1 MVTVV
6 TAAKVGV
13 VSTASVFISLVTDI
27 ISLISDVI
35 FPVLKSIPSAS
46 DVIFPVA
53 NFISFESDVISPV
66 ANFISSESDIISP
79 VMPLKMISGL
89 ETVIS
94 RLDIIVADTEITIS
108 CLAIVLKGLSTNL
121 RMVGVGTNKNS
132 LPLGLASCA
141 VLTPGERVTYFTNNA
156 MQSSVATA
164 E

>member
-1 MVTVV
+1 MVV

-13 VSTASVFISLVTDI
+13 VTTASVFISLVTDI
-27 ISLISDVI
+27 ISL
-35 FPVLKSIPSAS
+35 FS

-53 NFISFESDVISPV
+53 KSILSASDV
-66 ANFISSESDIISP
+66 ISP

-94 RLDIIVADTEITIS
+94 RLDIIVANTEITIS
-108 CLAIVLKGLSTNL
+108 CLAIILKGLSTNL

-156 MQSSVATA
+156 MSLSVATA

>member
-1 MVTVV
+1 MVV

-13 VSTASVFISLVTDI
+13 VSSASVFISLVTDI

-35 FPVLKSIPSAS
+35 FPVAKSIPSAS
-46 DVIFPVA
+46 DV
-53 NFISFESDVISPV
+53 
-66 ANFISSESDIISP
+66 ISP

-108 CLAIVLKGLSTNL
+108 CLAIILKGLSTNL

-156 MQSSVATA
+156 MSLSVATA

>member
-1 MVTVV
+1 M

-13 VSTASVFISLVTDI
+13 VSSASVFISLVTDI

-35 FPVLKSIPSAS
+35 FPVVKSIPSES

-53 NFISFESDVISPV
+53 KSIPSESDV
-66 ANFISSESDIISP
+66 ISP
-79 VMPLKMISGL
+79 VMPLKMISGF

-121 RMVGVGTNKNS
+121 RMVSVGTNKNS

-156 MQSSVATA
+156 MSLSVATA

>member
-1 MVTVV
+1 MATVV

-13 VSTASVFISLVTDI
+13 VSSASVFISLVTDI

-35 FPVLKSIPSAS
+35 FPVVNVIPSAS
-46 DVIFPVA
+46 DVIFLVV
-53 NFISFESDVISPV
+53 NFIPSASDV
-66 ANFISSESDIISP
+66 ISP
-79 VMPLKMISGL
+79 VMPLKMISGF

-121 RMVGVGTNKNS
+121 RMVGVGNKKNS

-141 VLTPGERVTYFTNNA
+141 VLTPGERETYFTNNA
-156 MQSSVATA
+156 MSLSVATA

>member
-1 MVTVV
+1 MVV

-13 VSTASVFISLVTDI
+13 VTTASVFISLVMDI
-27 ISLISDVI
+27 ILLISDVI
-35 FPVLKSIPSAS
+35 FPVVNVIPSAS
-46 DVIFPVA
+46 DVIFSVV
-53 NFISFESDVISPV
+53 NFIPSASDV
-66 ANFISSESDIISP
+66 ISP
-79 VMPLKMISGL
+79 VMPLKMISGF

-121 RMVGVGTNKNS
+121 RMVGVGTNKHS

-156 MQSSVATA
+156 MSLSVATA

>member
-1 MVTVV
+1 MTVV

-13 VSTASVFISLVTDI
+13 VSSASVFISLVTDI

-35 FPVLKSIPSAS
+35 LPVVNVIPSAS
-46 DVIFPVA
+46 DVIFSVV
-53 NFISFESDVISPV
+53 NFIPSASDV
-66 ANFISSESDIISP
+66 ISP
-79 VMPLKMISGL
+79 VMPLKMISGF

-108 CLAIVLKGLSTNL
+108 CLAIVLKGLSPNL

-156 MQSSVATA
+156 MSLSVATA

>member
-1 MVTVV
+1 MVV

-13 VSTASVFISLVTDI
+13 VTTASVFISLVTDI

-35 FPVLKSIPSAS
+35 FPVVNVIPSAS
-46 DVIFPVA
+46 DVIFLV
-53 NFISFESDVISPV
+53 V
-66 ANFISSESDIISP
+66 NFISSASDVISP
-79 VMPLKMISGL
+79 VMPLKMISGF

-156 MQSSVATA
+156 MSLSVATA

>member
-1 MVTVV
+1 MVV
-6 TAAKVGV
+6 TAAKVDV
-13 VSTASVFISLVTDI
+13 VSSASVFISLVSDI

-35 FPVLKSIPSAS
+35 FTVAKSIPSAS
-46 DVIFPVA
+46 DVIFPVVKSIPSA
-53 NFISFESDVISPV
+53 SDVIFLV
-66 ANFISSESDIISP
+66 ANFIPSVSEIISP
-79 VMPLKMISGL
+79 VMALKMISGL

-108 CLAIVLKGLSTNL
+108 CLAIILKGLSTNL
-121 RMVGVGTNKNS
+121 LMVGVGTNKNS

-156 MQSSVATA
+156 MSLSVATA

>member
-1 MVTVV
+1 MTVV

-13 VSTASVFISLVTDI
+13 VSSASVFISLVTDI

-35 FPVLKSIPSAS
+35 FPVVNVIPSAS
-46 DVIFPVA
+46 DVIFSVV
-53 NFISFESDVISPV
+53 NFIPSASDV
-66 ANFISSESDIISP
+66 ISP
-79 VMPLKMISGL
+79 VMPLKMISGF

-108 CLAIVLKGLSTNL
+108 CLAIVLKGLSPNL

-141 VLTPGERVTYFTNNA
+141 VLTPGERETYFTNNA
-156 MQSSVATA
+156 MSLSVATA

>member
-1 MVTVV
+1 MTVV

-13 VSTASVFISLVTDI
+13 VSSASVFISLVTDI

-35 FPVLKSIPSAS
+35 FPVVNVIPSAS
-46 DVIFPVA
+46 DVI
-53 NFISFESDVISPV
+53 SPV
-66 ANFISSESDIISP
+66 
-79 VMPLKMISGL
+79 VPLKMVSGL

-108 CLAIVLKGLSTNL
+108 CLAIVLKGLSPNL

-156 MQSSVATA
+156 MSLSVATA

>member
-1 MVTVV
+1 MVV

-27 ISLISDVI
+27 ISLISDII
-35 FPVLKSIPSAS
+35 FPVVKSIPSAS
-46 DVIFPVA
+46 DV
-53 NFISFESDVISPV
+53 
-66 ANFISSESDIISP
+66 ISP
-79 VMPLKMISGL
+79 VMPLKMISGF

-108 CLAIVLKGLSTNL
+108 CLAIVLKGLSPNL

-156 MQSSVATA
+156 MSLSVATA

>member
-1 MVTVV
+1 MVV

-13 VSTASVFISLVTDI
+13 VSSASVFISLVTDI
-27 ISLISDVI
+27 LSLISDVI
-35 FPVLKSIPSAS
+35 FPVVKSIPSES

-53 NFISFESDVISPV
+53 KSIPSESDV
-66 ANFISSESDIISP
+66 ISP

-108 CLAIVLKGLSTNL
+108 CLAIVLKGLSPNL

-156 MQSSVATA
+156 MSLSVATA

>member
-1 MVTVV
+1 MTVV

-13 VSTASVFISLVTDI
+13 VTTASVFISLVMDI
-27 ISLISDVI
+27 ILLI
-35 FPVLKSIPSAS
+35 S

-53 NFISFESDVISPV
+53 NFISSESDVIFSVVNVIPSASDV
-66 ANFISSESDIISP
+66 ISL
-79 VMPLKMISGL
+79 VMPLKMISGF

-108 CLAIVLKGLSTNL
+108 CLAIVLKGLSTDL
-121 RMVGVGTNKNS
+121 RMVGVGTKKNS

-141 VLTPGERVTYFTNNA
+141 VLTPGERETYFTNNA
-156 MQSSVATA
+156 MSLSVATA

>member
-1 MVTVV
+1 MVV

-27 ISLISDVI
+27 ISLN
-35 FPVLKSIPSAS
+35 S

-53 NFISFESDVISPV
+53 KSLPSASDV
-66 ANFISSESDIISP
+66 ISP
-79 VMPLKMISGL
+79 VMPLKMISGF

-108 CLAIVLKGLSTNL
+108 CLAIILKGLSPNL

-132 LPLGLASCA
+132 LPLGLTSCA

-156 MQSSVATA
+156 MSLSVATA

>member
-1 MVTVV
+1 M

-13 VSTASVFISLVTDI
+13 VTTASVFISLVMDI
-27 ISLISDVI
+27 ILLISDVI
-35 FPVLKSIPSAS
+35 FPVVNVIPSAS
-46 DVIFPVA
+46 DV
-53 NFISFESDVISPV
+53 
-66 ANFISSESDIISP
+66 ISP
-79 VMPLKMISGL
+79 VMPLKMISGF

-108 CLAIVLKGLSTNL
+108 CLAIVLKGLSPNL

-156 MQSSVATA
+156 MSLSVATA

>member
-1 MVTVV
+1 MTVV

-13 VSTASVFISLVTDI
+13 VSSASVFISLVTDI

-35 FPVLKSIPSAS
+35 FPVVNVIPSAS
-46 DVIFPVA
+46 DVIFSVV
-53 NFISFESDVISPV
+53 NFIPSASDVISPV
-66 ANFISSESDIISP
+66 
-79 VMPLKMISGL
+79 VPLKMVSGL

-108 CLAIVLKGLSTNL
+108 CLAIVLKGLSPNL

-156 MQSSVATA
+156 MSLSVATD

>member
-1 MVTVV
+1 MATVV

-13 VSTASVFISLVTDI
+13 VSSASVFISLVTDI

-35 FPVLKSIPSAS
+35 FPVVNVIPSAS
-46 DVIFPVA
+46 DVIFSVV
-53 NFISFESDVISPV
+53 NFIPSASDV
-66 ANFISSESDIISP
+66 ISP
-79 VMPLKMISGL
+79 VMPLKMISGF

-121 RMVGVGTNKNS
+121 RMVGVGNKKNS

-156 MQSSVATA
+156 MSLSVATA

>member
-1 MVTVV
+1 MTVV

-13 VSTASVFISLVTDI
+13 VTTASVFISLVTDI
-27 ISLISDVI
+27 ISLMSDVI
-35 FPVLKSIPSAS
+35 FPVVKSIPSALDVIVPVENVIPSAS
-46 DVIFPVA
+46 DV
-53 NFISFESDVISPV
+53 
-66 ANFISSESDIISP
+66 ISP

-94 RLDIIVADTEITIS
+94 RLYIIVADSEITIS
-108 CLAIVLKGLSTNL
+108 CLAIILKGLSTNL
-121 RMVGVGTNKNS
+121 RMVGVDTNKNS

-156 MQSSVATA
+156 MSLSVATA

>member
-1 MVTVV
+1 MVV

-13 VSTASVFISLVTDI
+13 VSSASVFISLVTDI

-35 FPVLKSIPSAS
+35 FPVVNVIPSAS
-46 DVIFPVA
+46 DVIFLVV
-53 NFISFESDVISPV
+53 NFIPSASDV
-66 ANFISSESDIISP
+66 ISP
-79 VMPLKMISGL
+79 VMPLKMISGF

-156 MQSSVATA
+156 MSLSVATA

>member
-1 MVTVV
+1 MTVV

-13 VSTASVFISLVTDI
+13 VSSASVFISLETDVI
-27 ISLISDVI
+27 LLISDVI
-35 FPVLKSIPSAS
+35 FPVVNVIPSAS
-46 DVIFPVA
+46 DVIV
-53 NFISFESDVISPV
+53 PV
-66 ANFISSESDIISP
+66 ANFISSESEIISP
-79 VMPLKMISGL
+79 VMPLKMISGF

-108 CLAIVLKGLSTNL
+108 CLAIILKGLSTDL
-121 RMVGVGTNKNS
+121 RMVGVDTNKNS

-156 MQSSVATA
+156 MSLSVATA

>member
-1 MVTVV
+1 MVTIV
-6 TAAKVGV
+6 TAAMVGV
-13 VSTASVFISLVTDI
+13 VTTASVFISLVSDVI
-27 ISLISDVI
+27 LLISDVI
-35 FPVLKSIPSAS
+35 FPVVKSIPSAS
-46 DVIFPVA
+46 DVIFLVA
-53 NFISFESDVISPV
+53 NIIPSV
-66 ANFISSESDIISP
+66 SEIISP
-79 VMPLKMISGL
+79 VMPLKMISGF

-108 CLAIVLKGLSTNL
+108 CLAIILKGLSTNL

-156 MQSSVATA
+156 MSLSVATA

>member
-1 MVTVV
+1 MVV

-13 VSTASVFISLVTDI
+13 VSTASVFISLVTDVI
-27 ISLISDVI
+27 LLISDVI
-35 FPVLKSIPSAS
+35 FPVAKSIPSAS
-46 DVIFPVA
+46 DVIFPVV
-53 NFISFESDVISPV
+53 NFIF
-66 ANFISSESDIISP
+66 SELDIISP
-79 VMPLKMISGL
+79 VMPLKMISGF

-108 CLAIVLKGLSTNL
+108 CLAIILKGLSTNL

-156 MQSSVATA
+156 MSLSVATA
-164 E
+164 K

>member
-1 MVTVV
+1 MTVV

-13 VSTASVFISLVTDI
+13 VSSASVFIPLVSDI

-35 FPVLKSIPSAS
+35 FPVVNVIPSAS
-46 DVIFPVA
+46 DVIFSVV
-53 NFISFESDVISPV
+53 NFIPSASDV
-66 ANFISSESDIISP
+66 ISP
-79 VMPLKMISGL
+79 VMPLKMISGF

-108 CLAIVLKGLSTNL
+108 CLAIVLKGLSPNL

-156 MQSSVATA
+156 MSLSVATA

>member
-1 MVTVV
+1 MTVV

-13 VSTASVFISLVTDI
+13 VSSASVFISLVTAI

-35 FPVLKSIPSAS
+35 FPVVNVIPSAS
-46 DVIFPVA
+46 DVIVL
-53 NFISFESDVISPV
+53 V
-66 ANFISSESDIISP
+66 ANFISSESEIISP

-108 CLAIVLKGLSTNL
+108 CLAIILKGLSTNL
-121 RMVGVGTNKNS
+121 RIVGVGTNKNS

-156 MQSSVATA
+156 MSLSVATA

>member
-1 MVTVV
+1 MTVV

-13 VSTASVFISLVTDI
+13 ASTASVFISTASVFFSLVSVL
-27 ISLISDVI
+27 ISLV
-35 FPVLKSIPSAS
+35 
-46 DVIFPVA
+46 
-53 NFISFESDVISPV
+53 SDVISPV
-66 ANFISSESDIISP
+66 ANFIPSVSDDILP
-79 VMPLKMISGL
+79 VMPLKMISWL
-89 ETVIS
+89 ETEIS

-108 CLAIVLKGLSTNL
+108 CLAIVLKGLSPNL

-156 MQSSVATA
+156 MSLSVATA

>member
-1 MVTVV
+1 MVV

-13 VSTASVFISLVTDI
+13 ASTASVFIPLVTDI
-27 ISLISDVI
+27 IL
-35 FPVLKSIPSAS
+35 LMS

-53 NFISFESDVISPV
+53 NFISSASDV
-66 ANFISSESDIISP
+66 ISP

-89 ETVIS
+89 EMVIS

-108 CLAIVLKGLSTNL
+108 CLAIILKGLSTNL
-121 RMVGVGTNKNS
+121 RMICVGTNKNS

-156 MQSSVATA
+156 MSLSVATA

>member
-1 MVTVV
+1 MVV

-13 VSTASVFISLVTDI
+13 VSSASVFISLVTDI

-35 FPVLKSIPSAS
+35 FPVVNVIPSAS
-46 DVIFPVA
+46 DVIFSVV
-53 NFISFESDVISPV
+53 NFIPSASDV
-66 ANFISSESDIISP
+66 ISP
-79 VMPLKMISGL
+79 VMPLKMISGF

-141 VLTPGERVTYFTNNA
+141 VLTPGERETYFTNNA
-156 MQSSVATA
+156 MSLSVATA

>member
-1 MVTVV
+1 MTVV

-13 VSTASVFISLVTDI
+13 VSSASVFISLVTDI

-35 FPVLKSIPSAS
+35 FPVVNVIPSAS
-46 DVIFPVA
+46 DVIFSVV
-53 NFISFESDVISPV
+53 NFIPSASDVISPL
-66 ANFISSESDIISP
+66 
-79 VMPLKMISGL
+79 MPLKMISGL

-156 MQSSVATA
+156 MSLSVATA

>member
-1 MVTVV
+1 MVV

-13 VSTASVFISLVTDI
+13 VSSASVFISLVTDI

-35 FPVLKSIPSAS
+35 FPVVKSIPSAS
-46 DVIFPVA
+46 DVIFPVV
-53 NFISFESDVISPV
+53 NFIF
-66 ANFISSESDIISP
+66 SELDIISP
-79 VMPLKMISGL
+79 VMPLKMISGF

-108 CLAIVLKGLSTNL
+108 CLAIILKGLSPNL

-141 VLTPGERVTYFTNNA
+141 VLPPGERVTYFTNNA
-156 MQSSVATA
+156 MSLSVTTA

>member
-1 MVTVV
+1 MVV

-13 VSTASVFISLVTDI
+13 VSTASIFIPLVSDI

-35 FPVLKSIPSAS
+35 FPVVKSIPSAS
-46 DVIFPVA
+46 DV
-53 NFISFESDVISPV
+53 
-66 ANFISSESDIISP
+66 ISP
-79 VMPLKMISGL
+79 VMPLKMISGF

-156 MQSSVATA
+156 MSLSVATA

>member
-1 MVTVV
+1 MVV

-13 VSTASVFISLVTDI
+13 VTTASVFISLVTDI

-35 FPVLKSIPSAS
+35 FPVVNVIPSAS
-46 DVIFPVA
+46 DVIFLVV
-53 NFISFESDVISPV
+53 NFIPSASDV
-66 ANFISSESDIISP
+66 ISP
-79 VMPLKMISGL
+79 VMPLKMISGF

-108 CLAIVLKGLSTNL
+108 CLAIVLKGLSPNL

-141 VLTPGERVTYFTNNA
+141 VLTPGERETYFTNNA
-156 MQSSVATA
+156 MSLSVATA

>member
-1 MVTVV
+1 MTVV

-13 VSTASVFISLVTDI
+13 VSSASVFISLVTDI

-35 FPVLKSIPSAS
+35 FPVVNVIPSAS
-46 DVIFPVA
+46 DVIFLV
-53 NFISFESDVISPV
+53 V
-66 ANFISSESDIISP
+66 NFISSASDVISP
-79 VMPLKMISGL
+79 VMPLKMISGF

-132 LPLGLASCA
+132 LPLGVASCA

-156 MQSSVATA
+156 MSLSVATA

>member
-1 MVTVV
+1 MTVV

-13 VSTASVFISLVTDI
+13 VSSASVFISLVTDI

-35 FPVLKSIPSAS
+35 FPVVNVIPSAS
-46 DVIFPVA
+46 DVILSVV
-53 NFISFESDVISPV
+53 NFIPSASDV
-66 ANFISSESDIISP
+66 ISP
-79 VMPLKMISGL
+79 VMPLKMISGF

-108 CLAIVLKGLSTNL
+108 CLAIVLKGLSPNL

-156 MQSSVATA
+156 MSLSVATA

>member
-1 MVTVV
+1 MTVV

-13 VSTASVFISLVTDI
+13 VSSASVFISLVTDI

-35 FPVLKSIPSAS
+35 FPVVKSIPSES

-53 NFISFESDVISPV
+53 KSIPSESDV
-66 ANFISSESDIISP
+66 ISP
-79 VMPLKMISGL
+79 VMPLKMISGF

-108 CLAIVLKGLSTNL
+108 RLAIILKGLSTNL

-132 LPLGLASCA
+132 LPLGVASCA

-156 MQSSVATA
+156 MSLSVATA

>member
-1 MVTVV
+1 MTVV

-13 VSTASVFISLVTDI
+13 VSSASVFISLVTDI

-35 FPVLKSIPSAS
+35 FPVVNVIPSAS
-46 DVIFPVA
+46 DVIFSVV
-53 NFISFESDVISPV
+53 NFIPSASDVISL
-66 ANFISSESDIISP
+66 
-79 VMPLKMISGL
+79 VMPLKMISGF

-108 CLAIVLKGLSTNL
+108 CLAIILKGLSPNL

-156 MQSSVATA
+156 MSLSVATA

>member
-13 VSTASVFISLVTDI
+13 VATASVFISLVTDI
-27 ISLISDVI
+27 ISLMSDV
-35 FPVLKSIPSAS
+35 
-46 DVIFPVA
+46 
-53 NFISFESDVISPV
+53 
-66 ANFISSESDIISP
+66 ISP
-79 VMPLKMISGL
+79 VMPLKMISWL
-89 ETVIS
+89 ETEIS

-108 CLAIVLKGLSTNL
+108 CLAIILKGLSTNL

-156 MQSSVATA
+156 MSLSVATA

>member
-1 MVTVV
+1 MVV

-13 VSTASVFISLVTDI
+13 VSTASVFISLVSDI
-27 ISLISDVI
+27 ILLISDVI
-35 FPVLKSIPSAS
+35 FV
-46 DVIFPVA
+46 VV
-53 NFISFESDVISPV
+53 
-66 ANFISSESDIISP
+66 NFISSESEIISP

-108 CLAIVLKGLSTNL
+108 CLAIVLKSLSTNL

-132 LPLGLASCA
+132 LPLGLASCT

-156 MQSSVATA
+156 MSLSVATA

>member
-1 MVTVV
+1 MTVV

-13 VSTASVFISLVTDI
+13 VSSASVFISLVTDI

-35 FPVLKSIPSAS
+35 FPVVNVIPSAS
-46 DVIFPVA
+46 DVIFSVV
-53 NFISFESDVISPV
+53 NFIPSASDV
-66 ANFISSESDIISP
+66 ISP
-79 VMPLKMISGL
+79 VMPLKMISGF

-108 CLAIVLKGLSTNL
+108 CLAIVLKGLSTDL

-141 VLTPGERVTYFTNNA
+141 VLTRGERVTYFTNNA
-156 MQSSVATA
+156 MSLSVATA

>member
-1 MVTVV
+1 MTVV

-13 VSTASVFISLVTDI
+13 VSSASVFISLVTDI

-35 FPVLKSIPSAS
+35 FPVVNVIPSAS
-46 DVIFPVA
+46 DVIFSVV
-53 NFISFESDVISPV
+53 NFIPSASDV
-66 ANFISSESDIISP
+66 ISP

-108 CLAIVLKGLSTNL
+108 CLAIILKGLSTNL
-121 RMVGVGTNKNS
+121 RMVGVGNKKNS

-141 VLTPGERVTYFTNNA
+141 VLTPGERETYFTNNA
-156 MQSSVATA
+156 MSLSVATA